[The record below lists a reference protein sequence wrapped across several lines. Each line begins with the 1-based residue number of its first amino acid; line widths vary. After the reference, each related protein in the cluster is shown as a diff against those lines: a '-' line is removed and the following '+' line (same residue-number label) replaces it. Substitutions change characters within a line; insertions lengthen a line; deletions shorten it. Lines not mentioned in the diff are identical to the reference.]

1 MEIPFQLVIFSIPSL
16 ILIGL
21 LRRKGNTW
29 REAFASVGWQGSK
42 PVYFAWA
49 LGVFAVT
56 GGLAWVALQFIPPEL
71 MQGEGVNIASY
82 AGLPPTLMTFLFL
95 LLREGIYTAL
105 GEEIFFRGWLGG
117 WLVRRFGFAVGN
129 TVQAVIFLLPHLLL
143 LTVGIGFWP
152 IFIPQFVAGW
162 LQGWLRHRSGSILP
176 SWFAHTLSNVAS
188 AWSSL

>member
-1 MEIPFQLVIFSIPSL
+1 MEIPLQLIIFSVPSL

-21 LRRKGNTW
+21 LRKQDKPW
-29 REAFASVGWQGSK
+29 REAFASVGWQGCP
-42 PVYFAWA
+42 PVYFARA
-49 LGVFAVT
+49 LGVTAIT
-56 GGLAWVALQFIPPEL
+56 GFLAWAALQFIPSEL
-71 MQGEGVNIASY
+71 LKSENVNLASY
-82 AGLPPTLMTFLFL
+82 AGLSPSWMTLLFI
-95 LLREGIYTAL
+95 LLREGIYTTL

-117 WLVRRFGFAVGN
+117 WLVRRFGFGVGN
-129 TVQAVIFLLPHLLL
+129 TVQAFVFLLPHLLL

-152 IFIPQFVAGW
+152 IFIPQFAAGW